1 MKTTGAWPKPVH
13 SDFSLD
19 ADETTTRATESY
31 VNMWAEVLGVRGDSR
46 ARGAVR
52 IVSDRVAELSYLPTG
67 LIGSER
73 APDIARAWH
82 ANFDAR
88 RRRTRDVPLDWVEPH
103 IASRRRRFIVR
114 RRSARHWPPIRPSV
128 RPPRVT
134 AVTDWRRYFCLRS
147 VRGIDDV
154 FEEISKALSC
164 VRALVLFKAHY
175 KHACIISHT
184 NTMIIYRRPN
194 HYVLRLIK
202 SPQIFCYGRIY
213 RLSQYVLK
221 LWRNHHDVFLW
232 ANMSL
237 TTLKI

>member
-1 MKTTGAWPKPVH
+1 MRPRRVLRSPTCTCELR
-13 SDFSLD
+13 FS
-19 ADETTTRATESY
+19 AY
-31 VNMWAEVLGVRGDSR
+31 VVTH

-52 IVSDRVAELSYLPTG
+52 FVSDRVAELSYLPTG

-175 KHACIISHT
+175 KHACIISHK

-202 SPQIFCYGRIY
+202 SSQIFRYGRIY
-213 RLSQYVLK
+213 RLT
-221 LWRNHHDVFLW
+221 
-232 ANMSL
+232 NMFWNCDEI
-237 TTLKI
+237 TTMFFYGRICLLPL